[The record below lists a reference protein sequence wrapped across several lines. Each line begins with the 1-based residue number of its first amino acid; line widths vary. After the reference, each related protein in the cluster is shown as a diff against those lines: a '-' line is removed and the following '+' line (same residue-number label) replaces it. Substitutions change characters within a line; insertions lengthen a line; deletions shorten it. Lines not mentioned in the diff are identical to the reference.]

1 MSEHLFAVI
10 AAIVIDNDN
19 NISLFMWPK
28 QNYELAVLLD
38 KCLNPFVIHTPSFS
52 SHMALRS

>member
-19 NISLFMWPK
+19 NISLFM
-28 QNYELAVLLD
+28 
-38 KCLNPFVIHTPSFS
+38 
-52 SHMALRS
+52 LRPVA